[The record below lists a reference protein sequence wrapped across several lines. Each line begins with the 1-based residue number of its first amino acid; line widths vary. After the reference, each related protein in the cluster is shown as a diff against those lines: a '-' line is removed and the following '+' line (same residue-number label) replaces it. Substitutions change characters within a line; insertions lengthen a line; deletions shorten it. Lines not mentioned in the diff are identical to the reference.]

1 LIEPIPDNILNRFRL
16 LAARETLSRASTEEI
31 VTLADQTMKEGIYHD
46 ALMAIGDALPQTPAA
61 IRPQLQF
68 FCDDFLIPIG
78 DRAWALQYLLDHFI
92 RQMALQNSEPNGE
105 LVFLMHAVGP
115 ETLDRIYIDQQA
127 LGLDRILFLHMQY
140 NYLSQVHDIPKD
152 ELDAAQASCIRLIPE
167 LRAAASEWLKRYGS
181 IRSAPET
188 SQ

>member
-1 LIEPIPDNILNRFRL
+1 
-16 LAARETLSRASTEEI
+16 
-31 VTLADQTMKEGIYHD
+31 MKEGIYHD

-61 IRPQLQF
+61 IRLQLQF

-115 ETLDRIYIDQQA
+115 ETLDRIYNDQQA

-152 ELDAAQASCIRLIPE
+152 ELDDAQASCIRLIPE